1 MKELN
6 WGMSFCNPKGI
17 LRQGIGGAESA
28 EWPEFVQELIP
39 LGRIESWCPD
49 PEIYAVRDPAAEAA
63 RVQKREQTF
72 ARELDRGAVTFQ
84 PKERC
89 AGLGKTEELRIDRPR
104 VQR

>member
-1 MKELN
+1 MGDVFLQ
-6 WGMSFCNPKGI
+6 SKGHFETGDW
-17 LRQGIGGAESA
+17 RAESA
-28 EWPEFVQELIP
+28 EWPEFVKELIP

-49 PEIYAVRDPAAEAA
+49 PEIHAVRDSVAEAA
-63 RVQKREQTF
+63 HVQKREQTF